1 MVAIWAAMVARAAPG
16 HASSVQAASATSVVG
31 GRRRHG
37 LTLDNIVVMVPYF
50 ACVRKDAG

>member
-1 MVAIWAAMVARAAPG
+1 MIAIWAAMVARAAPG

-31 GRRRHG
+31 RRRRHG

-50 ACVRKDAG
+50 PCVRKDAG